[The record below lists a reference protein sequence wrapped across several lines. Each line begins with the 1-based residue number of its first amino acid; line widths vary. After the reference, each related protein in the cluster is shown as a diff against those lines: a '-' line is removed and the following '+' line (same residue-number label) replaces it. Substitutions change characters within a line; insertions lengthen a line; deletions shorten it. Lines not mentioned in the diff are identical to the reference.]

1 MDKICLF
8 LSGKGKNMFKKILV
22 ANRGEIAIR
31 VIRACKELGVKT
43 VAVYSEADTESLHVQ
58 YADECYCIGP
68 AEPTQSYL
76 NIGKIIELAKKS
88 ECEAI
93 HPGYGFL
100 SQIPTFAEACEE
112 DGIEFIGPP
121 SRVLQKTGCKVDAR
135 KIAVKAGVPIIPGS
149 IELAKSMDEAME
161 VAEKVGYPVLVKAV
175 YGGGG
180 KGMRIVMNENE
191 MQRTLELAASE
202 AESSFGS
209 REIYVEKFLPRVRH
223 IEFQVLADKTG
234 KVIHLGERECS
245 IQRRYQKL
253 IEETPS
259 PFMTKELRRDMGNA
273 AVKIAEAVN
282 YVNAGTVEFLV
293 DRDKN
298 YHFLEM
304 NTRLQVEHLITEMVT
319 GIDIVKA
326 QTKIAAGQKLEY
338 KQSDIA
344 MRGHAINC
352 RINAEDPYNNFMPS
366 PGTVTKFQLP
376 GGPGVRVDTH
386 LYAGYS
392 ISVFYDPLI
401 VKLAVWGSN
410 RDEAIQR
417 MKNALNEFVIESV
430 KTTIPFHKKI
440 MEDEYY
446 LKGDIHINFVEERI
460 GEVLPKR
467 ALEDEEAAAIVAVL
481 AEQIERR
488 GVRAVIPR
496 REPRAVSLWRLAGRT
511 RRLERTR

>member
-1 MDKICLF
+1 
-8 LSGKGKNMFKKILV
+8 MFEKVLI

-31 VIRACKELGVKT
+31 VIRACRELGVKT

-68 AEPTQSYL
+68 AEPTESYL
-76 NIGKIIELAKKS
+76 NIDKMVNVARKS
-88 ECEAI
+88 GCEAI

-100 SQIPTFAEACEE
+100 SQMPAFVRVCEKN
-112 DGIEFIGPP
+112 DIEFIGPP
-121 SRVLQKTGCKVDAR
+121 SGVLQKMGNKVEAR
-135 KIAVKAGVPIIPGS
+135 RIGAKAGVPVIPGS
-149 IELAKSMDEAME
+149 IEPARNVGEALAM
-161 VAEKVGYPVLVKAV
+161 AETVGYPVLVKAV

-180 KGMRIVMNENE
+180 KGMRIVMNKNE
-191 MQRTLELAASE
+191 MQRTLELAALE
-202 AESSFGS
+202 AETSFGS

-223 IEFQVLADKTG
+223 IEFQLLADKSGTA
-234 KVIHLGERECS
+234 VHLGERECS
-245 IQRRYQKL
+245 LQRRYQKL

-259 PFMTKELRRDMGNA
+259 PFMTEELREEMGKA
-273 AVKIAEAVN
+273 AAKIAEAVN
-282 YVNAGTVEFLV
+282 YVSAGTVEFLV
-293 DRDKN
+293 DRDRN

-326 QTKIAAGQKLEY
+326 QIKIAAGQGLEY
-338 KQSDIA
+338 KQNDVI
-344 MRGHAINC
+344 MRGHALNC
-352 RINAEDPYNNFMPS
+352 RINAEDPYNDFMPC
-366 PGTVTKFQLP
+366 PGRITTFHPP

-410 RDEAIQR
+410 REESIQR
-417 MKNALNEFVIESV
+417 MKNALNEFVIEGV
-430 KTTIPFHKKI
+430 KTTVPFHMKI
-440 MEDEYY
+440 MEDECF
-446 LKGDIHINFVEERI
+446 LKGDIHTNFIEERI
-460 GEVLPKR
+460 EQLLPEQ

-481 AEQIERR
+481 ANYIKRR

-496 REPRAVSLWRLAGRT
+496 REPKAVSLWKLASRVKRLRRT
-511 RRLERTR
+511 F